1 MKPRYEAVVIGSG
14 FGGAVAACR
23 LAQAGFDVAVLER
36 GKRYDGANKF
46 PRDWKSLLGGGW
58 IWPTQQGLVD
68 AKPVNE
74 MQIVQASGW
83 GGGSLVY
90 ANVHLRPVPAV
101 FASGWPAGYSRATLD
116 PYYDLVAHMF
126 EIKPITEAA
135 GGLPQKTIR
144 MRDAAKRLERHEQF
158 VYPNLAVRMEA
169 AGQDVVNIHGVMQ
182 KGCDHCGECII
193 GCTKRA
199 KNTLD
204 LNYLAVAEAA
214 GAQAITQCEVFNIET
229 IDNRANGD
237 SRGGYRVHYYDH
249 SAGGLRSFIE
259 ARQVFVCAGAVNST
273 ELLLRCR
280 DEHRS
285 LPKLSDALGQR
296 YSGNG
301 DLLAFGFNLGDDWS
315 PSQGPTITTAL
326 VWDRGAGDEHVWF
339 SIEEGGFPKEL
350 AAVMQLLNPRGGFLA
365 EAALLLK
372 DELVQA
378 FKAAAN
384 GRLDAAAHPDH
395 ARTALFLAMGRD
407 RANGR
412 IGLQPQSFRL
422 HVQWDVDPN
431 RILYDAEQQLAT
443 DLAKAFGGQ
452 VAFNPFWRRLSL
464 PISVH
469 NLGGCT
475 MSDARAGGV
484 VDGHGEVHGY
494 PDLFVL
500 DGAILPGATGVNPSH
515 TIAAV
520 AERNIE
526 AIIRRRKPGFTP
538 PERAAAKPLV
548 DPLFQIKIPEGG
560 TMPSPTATIGLS
572 FCETMKGFLD
582 LDHSPPDDF
591 NGGEKAGQKADRYVE
606 FNLKMSAANV
616 DEFLDE
622 KTHAAV
628 ASGEIH
634 VDGFTGP
641 GKVPVTNGVFNLFVE
656 TDNFYERKMLYA
668 LPFYGYDGKPY
679 LLDGFKEIKDH
690 GRFDVWKSTTTLY
703 TVVREGHS
711 RQGKVLATGI
721 MHIHFL
727 DVLKLMSTMAVS
739 GTTSPVEKAHTI
751 ERFGRAFVGT
761 LWDLFVKHKLTQ
773 AST

>member
-23 LAQAGFDVAVLER
+23 LAQAGLSVAVLER
-36 GKRYDGANKF
+36 GKRYDAPNAF
-46 PRDWKSLLGGGW
+46 PRDWGRLLDGGW
-58 IWPTQQGLVD
+58 IWPQQQGLVD
-68 AKPVNE
+68 VKPVNE
-74 MQIVQASGW
+74 MQIVQAAGW

-101 FASGWPAGYSRATLD
+101 FAHGWPAGYGRAMLD
-116 PYYDLVAHMF
+116 EYYDLVAHML
-126 EIKPITEAA
+126 EVKPITEAA
-135 GGLPQKTIR
+135 GGLPPKTMR
-144 MRDAAKRLERHEQF
+144 MRDAAARLERSAQF

-169 AGQDVVNIHGVMQ
+169 AGQEVVNIHGVMQ
-182 KGCDHCGECII
+182 KGCDHCGECVI
-193 GCTKRA
+193 GCPSRA

-214 GAQAITQCEVFNIET
+214 GAEAVTQCEVFNIET
-229 IDNRANGD
+229 LAD
-237 SRGGYRVHYYDH
+237 SGGHGYRVHYYDH
-249 SAGGLRSFIE
+249 GAGGVPASTE
-259 ARQVFVCAGAVNST
+259 ARQLFVCAGAVNST

-280 DEHRS
+280 DQHQS
-285 LPKLSDALGQR
+285 LPKLGAALGNR

-301 DLLAFGFNLGDDWS
+301 DLLAFAFNLGEDWS
-315 PSQGPTITTAL
+315 PSRGPTITTAL
-326 VWDRGAGDEHVWF
+326 VYDRGQGDDNVWF
-339 SIEEGGFPKEL
+339 SLEEGGFPKEMAQAL
-350 AAVMQLLNPRGGFLA
+350 QLLNPRGGFLA

-372 DELVQA
+372 DELAQA
-378 FKAAAN
+378 F
-384 GRLDAAAHPDH
+384 REAAH
-395 ARTALFLAMGRD
+395 ARLGVAVNPEHEKTALFLAMGRD
-407 RANGR
+407 RANGK
-412 IGLQPQSFRL
+412 IGLQPYTHSL
-422 HVQWDVDPN
+422 HVQWDIDPN
-431 RILYDAEQQLAT
+431 RILYDAEQQIAT

-475 MSDARAGGV
+475 MSDTPAGGV
-484 VDGHGEVHGY
+484 VDGYGEVHGY

-526 AIIRRRKPGFTP
+526 AIIRRRLPGFTP
-538 PERAAAKPLV
+538 PERAATRPLV
-548 DPLFQIKIPEGG
+548 DPLFQILIPEGG

-572 FCETMKGFLD
+572 FAETMKGFLD
-582 LDHSPPDDF
+582 LGHTPPDDF
-591 NGGEKAGQKADRYVE
+591 AGGEKAGQKADRYVE
-606 FNLKMSAANV
+606 FNLKMNAANV

-622 KTHAAV
+622 KTHAAA

-668 LPFYGYDGKPY
+668 LPFYGQDGKPY

-690 GRFDVWKSTTTLY
+690 GRFDVWKATTTLY
-703 TVVREGHS
+703 TAVREGHS
-711 RQGKVLATGI
+711 RSGAVLATGI

-727 DVLKLMSTMAVS
+727 DVLKLVSTLTVS
-739 GTTSPVEKAHTI
+739 GTTSPVEKAHTM

-773 AST
+773 PST